1 MISMLRRTQGAVWRK
16 DSRFRRKRAG
26 LSLLE
31 VLISVAIFLGAMTA
45 IIFALNSGQRSEIAA
60 RLQSEAVLR
69 CETVMGEI
77 VSGVSEATSSDGN
90 RFADDEEG
98 LWQWSAQVT
107 DGGVTGL
114 LQVTVVVE
122 HKPNGDQPNAAFS
135 LVRYMRDPQIF
146 LDAAMEQS
154 E

>member
-1 MISMLRRTQGAVWRK
+1 MNTRPLRFHRSLQCC
-16 DSRFRRKRAG
+16 SRGLKTKRAG

-90 RFADDEEG
+90 RFTDDEEG
-98 LWQWSAQVT
+98 RWQWSAQVT
-107 DGGVTGL
+107 DAGVTGL

-122 HKPNGDQPNAAFS
+122 HRPNGDQPNASFS

-146 LDAAMEQS
+146 LDAAMEQT

>member
-1 MISMLRRTQGAVWRK
+1 MNAVTLRFPRP
-16 DSRFRRKRAG
+16 SRSSTFGMRARRAG

-90 RFADDEEG
+90 RFTDDEEG
-98 LWQWSAQVT
+98 RWEWSAQVT

-122 HKPNGDQPNAAFS
+122 HKPNGDQPNASFS

-146 LDAAMEQS
+146 LDAAMEQTN
-154 E
+154 

>member
-1 MISMLRRTQGAVWRK
+1 MNARPPRFQRSLQSCSPGLR
-16 DSRFRRKRAG
+16 SKRAG

-90 RFADDEEG
+90 RFTDDEEG
-98 LWQWSAQVT
+98 RWQWSAQVT
-107 DGGVTGL
+107 DAGVTGL

-122 HKPNGDQPNAAFS
+122 HRPNGDQPNASFS

-146 LDAAMEQS
+146 LDAAMEQT

>member
-1 MISMLRRTQGAVWRK
+1 MNALP
-16 DSRFRRKRAG
+16 SRFRQSKLRSGDLKSERAG

-90 RFADDEEG
+90 RFTDDEEG
-98 LWQWSAQVT
+98 LWEWSAQVT

-146 LDAAMEQS
+146 LDAAMEQTD
-154 E
+154 